1 MFVFITSFLC
11 MLFYVLE
18 DGEKNIVS
26 FCKGTM
32 RDGRIKSIRMG
43 KVPTFM

>member
-18 DGEKNIVS
+18 DGEKNVMFS
-26 FCKGTM
+26 CKRMMGG
-32 RDGRIKSIRMG
+32 GRVKNIRMG
-43 KVPTFM
+43 KAATFM